1 MITCAGM
8 VLPCCERTS
17 GMSKC
22 YILTKHCNEFDVVDD
37 NLEIQNLE
45 IFEIVGVYSSQEYA
59 DYVRSQFE
67 ADPQYSAYTFLVS
80 DWEVE

>member
-1 MITCAGM
+1 MTTCVETGR
-8 VLPCCERTS
+8 PCYERTS

-22 YILTKHCNEFDVVDD
+22 YILTKHYNEFDVVDD

-45 IFEIVGVYSSQEYA
+45 AFEIIGVYSSQEYA
-59 DYVRSQFE
+59 SYVKSQFE